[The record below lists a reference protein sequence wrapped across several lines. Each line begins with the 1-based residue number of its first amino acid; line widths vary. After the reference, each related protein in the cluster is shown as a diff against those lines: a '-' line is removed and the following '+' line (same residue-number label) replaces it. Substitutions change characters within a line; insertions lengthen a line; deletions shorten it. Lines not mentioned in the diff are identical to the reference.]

1 MGGTATSTRCENP
14 TVFSRCP
21 CGKRQRQL
29 AHYSFFGPLILML
42 VSFVTHRQPRSCN
55 DFCWKPFPC
64 SSEGQIMVPKE
75 IANSDLRFDSFHN
88 SPFPPGLH
96 PPMPHPSPALATRIY
111 TASHLLRHADVW
123 RCPPLTH
130 HPPPP
135 AWLPHL
141 LSGRLITEWRA
152 ELLQHN
158 GVSSS
163 RAN

>member
-1 MGGTATSTRCENP
+1 MWICLVSPFIVCHKKFDAMGGTATFTPCENV

-21 CGKRQRQL
+21 CGECQRQW
-29 AHYSFFGPLILML
+29 AHYSFSGPLILML

-75 IANSDLRFDSFHN
+75 IANSDLSFDSFHN

-123 RCPPLTH
+123 RCPPWLTIPH
-130 HPPPP
+130 HQ
-135 AWLPHL
+135 LGSL
-141 LSGRLITEWRA
+141 TCCRG
-152 ELLQHN
+152 
-158 GVSSS
+158 G
-163 RAN
+163 